1 MVTKMQQFTVGK
13 LAKKANINIE
23 TLRYYENIG
32 LMPKPKKLESGYRVY
47 AESDLRKL
55 LFIKNSKM
63 LGFTLKEIKELLFL
77 KVDDDKNCND
87 VRTIAENKINEIDI
101 KLKEMRK
108 IKKALSKLADKCKR
122 KTDDECPI
130 LSEIESLI

>member
-87 VRTIAENKINEIDI
+87 VRTIAENKIKEIDI

-108 IKKALSKLADKCKR
+108 IKMALSKLAEKCKR

-130 LSEIESLI
+130 LSEMENLD